1 MNNVININ
9 RVKVDNLLKQ
19 IRIQEEYKKK
29 CQQSPLIS
37 LARLAIKLSNRK
49 IATCK
54 KEIKKIV
61 KKEGCF
67 NVQN

>member
-19 IRIQEEYKKK
+19 IREQEDLIIK
-29 CQQSPLIS
+29 CQRSPLIS
-37 LARLAIKLSNRK
+37 LARLAIKLCNRK

-54 KEIKKIV
+54 KEIKNIV
-61 KKEGCF
+61 KKEGSF
-67 NVQN
+67 DVQN